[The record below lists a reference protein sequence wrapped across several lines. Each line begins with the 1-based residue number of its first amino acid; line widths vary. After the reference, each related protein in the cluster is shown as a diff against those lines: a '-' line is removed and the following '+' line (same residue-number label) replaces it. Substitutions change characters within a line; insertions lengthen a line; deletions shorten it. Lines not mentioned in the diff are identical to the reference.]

1 MNDSCIHVGRRTGAS
16 FLVRM
21 AGSLS
26 LLFVLCIGVAPKVSM
41 AQSDSASTVY
51 TIVDTP
57 PEINRGDDASPN
69 VLTYPD
75 SARAAGVEG
84 TVFVQMVV
92 ERDGHPTGVTVVRG
106 VEESLDEEAR
116 RFVRGMT
123 FTPGR
128 EDGEVVR
135 TQMTL
140 PIRFELQKE
149 PKMAD
154 HATADTAT
162 TDSADHAADAA
173 ESKVKEKLSEQ
184 PPELIGG
191 LASLQREVQYPE
203 KAKRMGVQG
212 RVIVKFVV
220 QKDGTPTD
228 VRVARSVH
236 RLLDAE
242 AVRATRTLRFV
253 PAKRGGKPV
262 PVDMTMPVTFRTR

>member
-1 MNDSCIHVGRRTGAS
+1 
-16 FLVRM
+16 
-21 AGSLS
+21 
-26 LLFVLCIGVAPKVSM
+26 VAW
-41 AQSDSASTVY
+41 
-51 TIVDTP
+51 I
-57 PEINRGDDASPN
+57 
-69 VLTYPD
+69 
-75 SARAAGVEG
+75 EG
-84 TVFVQMVV
+84 TVRVEFTVGVDGKAKEIEIVESVHELLDTEVRRVIQEMDFVPAQQDRTPVRAQMN
-92 ERDGHPTGVTVVRG
+92 
-106 VEESLDEEAR
+106 
-116 RFVRGMT
+116 
-123 FTPGR
+123 
-128 EDGEVVR
+128 
-135 TQMTL
+135 L

-154 HATADTAT
+154 RATADTAK

-191 LASLQREVQYPE
+191 LASLQREVQYPK

-228 VRVARSVH
+228 IRVTRSVH